1 MADENLS
8 GPSTSPAPAANTT
21 VTQGSQITAAK
32 FRSLIDTLDAYLQH
46 SHTFSDEY
54 RSNCQCQCGR
64 GSI

>member
-1 MADENLS
+1 MAEENLS
-8 GPSTSPAPAANTT
+8 VPSPNLRTGDTT
-21 VTQGSQITAAK
+21 VDAGTVITAAK
-32 FRSLIDTLDAYLQH
+32 FRSLIDSIDAYMQH

>member
-8 GPSTSPAPAANTT
+8 VSGATQTNNTT
-21 VTQGSQITAAK
+21 VAAGTQITAAK
-32 FRSLIDTLDAYLQH
+32 FRTLIDTIDAYMQH
-46 SHTFSDEY
+46 SHTFADEY

>member
-1 MADENLS
+1 MANENLS
-8 GPSTSPAPAANTT
+8 GPSSPVQAANTA
-21 VTQGSQITAAK
+21 VTQETQITAAK

>member
-8 GPSTSPAPAANTT
+8 GPSAAAPAENTAVSAGT
-21 VTQGSQITAAK
+21 QITAAK
-32 FRSLIDTLDAYLQH
+32 FRSLIDSIDAYLQH